1 MIEIRLINDFP
12 DDMLARIIGLYI
24 SAKWIKEGDDTSF
37 LLPALKGS
45 FLVAGAFDETDSMIG
60 IARSLSD
67 GCSDAYIQDVVVS
80 PDCRGQG
87 VGRKLIGAL
96 VAGLQ
101 KNGVDWIALVGEP
114 GTEEFYQ
121 KLGWEKKSGF
131 TMWQFNK
138 P

>member
-1 MIEIRLINDFP
+1 MIEYRLLKKFSGDAIK
-12 DDMLARIIGLYI
+12 RIAGFYIDAGWI
-24 SAKWIKEGDDTSF
+24 SAGDDISF
-37 LLPALKGS
+37 LEPALQGS
-45 FLVAGAFDETDSMIG
+45 FLVAGAFDGNQIIG
-60 IARSLSD
+60 VARVLSD

-80 PDCRGQG
+80 PDNRGEG
-87 VGRKLIGAL
+87 VGRKLVETL

-101 KNGVDWIALVGEP
+101 EKGVEWIALVGEP

-138 P
+138 L

>member
-1 MIEIRLINDFP
+1 MTDIRFINDFP
-12 DDMLARIIGLYI
+12 GDMLARIAGLYI
-24 SAKWIKEGDDTSF
+24 SAKWIGEGDDISF
-37 LLPALKGS
+37 LLPALQGS
-45 FLVAGAFDETDSMIG
+45 FLVVGAFDDHGRIIG
-60 IARSLSD
+60 IARALSD

-80 PDCRGQG
+80 PDNRGEG
-87 VGRKLIGAL
+87 VGRKLVENL

-101 KNGVDWIALVGEP
+101 EKGVDWIALVGEP

-138 P
+138 L

>member
-1 MIEIRLINDFP
+1 MIEYRLLKKFSGDAIK
-12 DDMLARIIGLYI
+12 RIAGFYIDAGWI
-24 SAKWIKEGDDTSF
+24 SAGDDISF
-37 LLPALKGS
+37 LEPALQGS
-45 FLVAGAFDETDSMIG
+45 FLVAGAFDGNQIIG
-60 IARSLSD
+60 VARVLSD

-80 PDCRGQG
+80 PDNRGEG
-87 VGRKLIGAL
+87 VGRKLVETL

-101 KNGVDWIALVGEP
+101 EKGVDWIALVGAP

-138 P
+138 L